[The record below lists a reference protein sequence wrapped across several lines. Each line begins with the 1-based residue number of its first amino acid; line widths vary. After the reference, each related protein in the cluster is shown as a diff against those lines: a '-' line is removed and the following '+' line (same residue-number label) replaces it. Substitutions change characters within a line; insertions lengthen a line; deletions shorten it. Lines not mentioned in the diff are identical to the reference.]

1 MKETILQDWIDQYL
15 SELKSDS
22 SYKYVDFEVSSGA
35 GYLYIRAIDVL
46 TPSLYLTSNGCY
58 VFNKEIVLRQSL
70 SLLYSHLDKSQKEFN
85 EFLKGSFHTP
95 EFVQSLK

>member
-46 TPSLYLTSNGCY
+46 IPSTYLSNTGCY

-70 SLLYSHLDKSQKEFN
+70 SILYSYLDKSQKEFN
-85 EFLKGSFHTP
+85 EFLKGSFESP
-95 EFVQSLK
+95 EFIKSLR